1 MVAGEADAVGWKG
14 LKVMN
19 SGRVGMKE
27 ARFRLLRIGDVLKL
41 LTNDMM
47 WRAWIVVLAFL
58 GWFFLAESETF
69 SELMLPSPQ
78 RVWGTFVVLAD
89 DGYSDVGLGTH
100 IWISLIRLIGAFLV
114 VCIVGI
120 PLGLAMGYSKIV
132 KAVFDP
138 IIEFYRP
145 VPPLAYLTVLIAWFG
160 IGELPKFLLLFLV
173 GLPLVSVPTFAAVVG
188 VQPERINGARSLG
201 ATDFQVFRY
210 IILPSCLPQIMTSM
224 RIAFGLTFAALV
236 AAEMIAA
243 SSGLGWMARHAA
255 KFLRTDVVF
264 VSIFIMAAAAVSGE
278 WLLRWVERRLV
289 PWSGKA

>member
-1 MVAGEADAVGWKG
+1 MVAGEADTVGRKG
-14 LKVMN
+14 LTAMSPGWASKI
-19 SGRVGMKE
+19 E
-27 ARFRLLRIGDVLKL
+27 ADAKRLTIGDIPKFLI
-41 LTNDMM
+41 NDAM
-47 WRAWIVVLAFL
+47 WRVWVVALALL
-58 GWFFLAESETF
+58 GWFLVADSEVF
-69 SELMLPSPQ
+69 SELMLPSPE
-78 RVWGTFVVLAD
+78 RVWGTFLVLANE
-89 DGYSDVGLGTH
+89 GYNDVDLGTH
-100 IWISLIRLIGAFLV
+100 IWISLVRLVGAFLA

-145 VPPLAYLTVLIAWFG
+145 VPPLAYLAVLIAWFG

-188 VQPERINGARSLG
+188 VQPERVSGARSLG

-224 RIAFGLTFAALV
+224 RIAFGLSFAALV

-243 SSGLGWMARHAA
+243 SSGLGWMARHSA

-264 VSIFIMAAAAVSGE
+264 VSIFLMAAAAVSGE
-278 WLLRWVERRLV
+278 WLLRWAERRLV
-289 PWSGKA
+289 PWSGRA